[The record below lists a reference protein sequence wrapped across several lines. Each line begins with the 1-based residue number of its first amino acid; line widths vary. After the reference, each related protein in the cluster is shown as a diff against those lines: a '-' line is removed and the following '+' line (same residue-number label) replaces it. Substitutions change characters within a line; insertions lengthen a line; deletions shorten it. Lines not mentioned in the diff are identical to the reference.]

1 MEFAQVV
8 RKKSLVRPTLGASGR
23 IESSPTPDSFEF
35 PPRFSSLPGRRADP
49 LSPPRSVSNQPP
61 PGPPS
66 DRHPFLE
73 GDEPAPHVAVKK
85 HAPAAVNMES
95 RQREWRPSI
104 RPMQP
109 ISSNAAGIT
118 NAQRNEM
125 AMREIGGQLHRVP
138 TRPADDKQD
147 DDPHRGRLF
156 TPNSHLLHTRRVP
169 YGFDERDADRG
180 SAAALPEADCFGRGP
195 SPVKR
200 RPLKSED
207 SSFSFHG
214 EGTVSAEAAE
224 DDYRPC
230 KARTPSYE
238 WSARR
243 AASAN
248 PNALIADR
256 EEIRLGANRGAGS
269 IRPHPDAMSIAR
281 GTAVVGSEW
290 GAPTSAEVDAADAAR
305 RRRDPW
311 GHDVRP
317 GGIIAHDDEDGAAR
331 TRRVDARAA
340 ERAEREAA
348 IRKATEERFDDAV
361 AAEYEANRA
370 RCVGQNRT
378 LGDYLYEVKGR
389 VDDRQTFYVPERA
402 PALDLGPETF
412 HSKFY

>member
-1 MEFAQVV
+1 
-8 RKKSLVRPTLGASGR
+8 
-23 IESSPTPDSFEF
+23 
-35 PPRFSSLPGRRADP
+35 
-49 LSPPRSVSNQPP
+49 
-61 PGPPS
+61 
-66 DRHPFLE
+66 
-73 GDEPAPHVAVKK
+73 
-85 HAPAAVNMES
+85 MES
-95 RQREWRPSI
+95 LQREWRPSI

-109 ISSNAAGIT
+109 ISCNAAGVT

-125 AMREIGGQLHRVP
+125 AMRTIGGQLHRVP

-156 TPNSHLLHTRRVP
+156 TPNSHLLHVRRVP

-195 SPVKR
+195 SPAKR
-200 RPLKSED
+200 RPVKFED

-214 EGTVSAEAAE
+214 EGTVAEEAAE
-224 DDYRPC
+224 DEYRPC
-230 KARTPSYE
+230 KGPARSYE

-256 EEIRLGANRGAGS
+256 EEIRSGANRGAGS
-269 IRPHPDAMSIAR
+269 IRPPPDAMSIAR
-281 GTAVVGSEW
+281 GTSVVGSEW
-290 GAPTSAEVDAADAAR
+290 GAGSADAAAAEAEAEAAR

-317 GGIIAHDDEDGAAR
+317 GGIIAVDDEDGGAR

-348 IRKATEERFDDAV
+348 IRKATEARFDDAV
-361 AAEYEANRA
+361 AAEFEANRA
-370 RCVGQNRT
+370 RCVGQNRVI
-378 LGDYLYEVKGR
+378 GEYLYEVKGR
-389 VDDRQTFYVPERA
+389 VDDRETFHVPERA
-402 PALDLGPETF
+402 PAPDLGPESF
-412 HSKFY
+412 HGKFY

>member
-8 RKKSLVRPTLGASGR
+8 RKKSLVRPTLGASDR

-200 RPLKSED
+200 RPLKSEE

-317 GGIIAHDDEDGAAR
+317 GGIIAVDDEDGAAQ

-348 IRKATEERFDDAV
+348 IWKATEERFDDAV
-361 AAEYEANRA
+361 AAEFEANRA
-370 RCVGQNRT
+370 RCVGQNRVI
-378 LGDYLYEVKGR
+378 GEYLYEVKGR
-389 VDDRQTFYVPERA
+389 VDDRETFHVPERA
-402 PALDLGPETF
+402 PAPDLGPESF
-412 HSKFY
+412 HSKLY